1 MDQRTLDAVFASL
14 PERKVAV
21 IGDFC
26 IDRYLHI
33 DPSITDRS
41 RETNLDIHQVT
52 KVRAEPGAAANVL
65 KNLAALGVGHILP
78 VGFIGDDGDGFEL
91 ACMLDSFGVSREF
104 LHEHATRPTP
114 VYTKPLF
121 IQPDGPPEERNRFD
135 IFPREPLSQEDEQT
149 LTDAL
154 HKAFESADALIVA
167 DYGEAGKAGA
177 VTARIRTAV
186 ADLARVNPGKPVIAD
201 SRLHIDKFRHVI
213 IKPNADEARTYL
225 PNDGPSSPGTAS
237 LIEIGRQAAERN
249 KRPVLITLGADGV
262 LICAPGRALK
272 LPAPAVDREADAVGA
287 GDTVLAA
294 VAACLATGLP
304 ITGAAAVAVV
314 AASITVRQLG
324 TCGAASPDE
333 VRRRFAEYVRTYPD
347 VVGA

>member
-1 MDQRTLDAVFASL
+1 MDQRTLDAVLASL

-33 DPSITDRS
+33 NPAISDRS
-41 RETNLDIHQVT
+41 RETGLDIHNVT
-52 KVRAEPGAAANVL
+52 KVRPEPGAGANVL
-65 KNLAALGVGHILP
+65 KNLAVLGVGHVLP

-91 ACMLDSFGVSREF
+91 AHMLDSLGVSREF

-121 IQPDGPPEERNRFD
+121 ARPDGPPEELNRFD
-135 IFPREPLSQEDEQT
+135 IFPREPLSEEDERT
-149 LTDAL
+149 LAEALREAFDA
-154 HKAFESADALIVA
+154 ADALVVA

-177 VTARIRTAV
+177 VTARIRGAV
-186 ADLARVNPGKPVIAD
+186 AELARTNPGKPVVAD

-213 IKPNADEARTYL
+213 IKPNADEARAHL
-225 PNDGPSSPGTAS
+225 PGGSRSSPGTAA
-237 LIEIGRQAAERN
+237 LMEIGRHAAGRN
-249 KRPVLITLGADGV
+249 KRPVLITLGADGA
-262 LICAPGRALK
+262 LLCAPGRALK
-272 LPAPAVDREADAVGA
+272 LPAPAADGEVDAVGA

-294 VAACLATGLP
+294 VAACLAAGLP
-304 ITGAAAVAVV
+304 IAGAAAVAVV
-314 AASITVRQLG
+314 AASITVRQSG

-333 VRRRFAEYVRTYPD
+333 VRMRFAEYARAYPD
-347 VVGA
+347 VLAG